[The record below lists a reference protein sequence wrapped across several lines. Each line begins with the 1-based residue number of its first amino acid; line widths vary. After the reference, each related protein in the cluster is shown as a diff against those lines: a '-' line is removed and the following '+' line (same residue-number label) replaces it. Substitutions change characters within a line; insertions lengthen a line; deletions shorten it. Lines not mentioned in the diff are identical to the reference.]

1 MNRLTKPLCI
11 FLHICLSSGFF
22 STLFSIFFFK
32 MWKATFCT
40 LKHATIEHRLCI
52 RNWSK
57 KKHRFLCFRMV
68 FSRYVQ
74 NVYEMN
80 VQCTSAFKFSRSMRS
95 FHFYFSKCECG
106 RKMSKMAAAFRQI
119 FWNNERIR
127 IYALPEKA
135 ATVASKTVNL
145 LYLHI
150 LNADRTHAVNWLYG
164 VDVDAAQKNKNYQ
177 DVLSR

>member
-1 MNRLTKPLCI
+1 
-11 FLHICLSSGFF
+11 
-22 STLFSIFFFK
+22 

-127 IYALPEKA
+127 IYALPKKA

-150 LNADRTHAVNWLYG
+150 LNADRTHAVNWLYE